1 MQMYPNYPYGIAS
14 PNTGI
19 PSFTPQ
25 MVPQNNISFA
35 AVHGKDEAISYPIAP
50 GNTVYLIDL
59 DNPVIYKKVVDATGR
74 ISPMVTFV
82 VEKEEP
88 TANPSPEYVT
98 KDEFASMVA
107 AVLSD
112 MRQKKHK
119 KEAESDV

>member
-14 PNTGI
+14 PTTGI
-19 PSFTPQ
+19 PSFSPQ
-25 MVPQNNISFA
+25 MVPQNNVSFA
-35 AVHGKDEAISYPIAP
+35 AVHGKDEAIGYPIAP

-82 VEKEEP
+82 AEKEEP
-88 TANPSPEYVT
+88 AANSSEYVT

-119 KEAESDV
+119 KEAESDA